1 MTVASPVPARETA
14 ASGAPAAHGAAG
26 RTIVL
31 VGLMGAGKTTIGRRL
46 ARALDLPF
54 RDADREI
61 ERASGLSIADLFA
74 IHGEAEF
81 RRGERAVIARLL
93 TEEPRHV
100 LATGGGAFMDPE
112 TRELVRDRG
121 FSVWLK
127 AGLDVLV
134 RRVARRRTRPL
145 LLGAD
150 PAEVLAGLMARRH
163 PIYAEADLTLDSGD
177 EPHEQVV
184 DRLIAALGVHDGR

>member
-1 MTVASPVPARETA
+1 MTVVTPAPLDTMPPR
-14 ASGAPAAHGAAG
+14 GAAE

-31 VGLMGAGKTTIGRRL
+31 VGLMGAGKTTIGRKL

-61 ERASGLSIADLFA
+61 ERASGLSIVDLFA
-74 IHGEAEF
+74 VHGEAEF

-93 TEEPRHV
+93 TGEPRHV

-112 TRELVRDRG
+112 TRELVREKG

-127 AGLDVLV
+127 AELDVLV
-134 RRVARRRTRPL
+134 RRVSRRRTRPL
-145 LLGAD
+145 LLASD

-163 PIYAEADLTLDSGD
+163 PVYAGADLTIDSGD
-177 EPHEQVV
+177 EPQDQVV
-184 DRLIAALGVHDGR
+184 ERLLAALRAR